1 MFKRLSPQQFA
12 GLTFEAIA
20 WLVVLF
26 ALGTEHLYATVQG
39 NVLFTADIVATT
51 FLLLYIGET
60 LKKRR
65 PLVAGLYLGLA
76 ALAHTTTLFTF
87 PFFVLSAISASF
99 ASRQEGVQRKQF
111 LLWKELFPFFA
122 VLGIFIA
129 GMLIYN
135 LARFG
140 SLFDFGYSTMNVNVF
155 ISGNLHTYGQF
166 NPHFI
171 LTNLRY
177 MLLE

>member
-26 ALGTEHLYATVQG
+26 ALGTEHLYATLQG
-39 NVLFTADIVATT
+39 NVWFTAHIVATT

-76 ALAHTTTLFTF
+76 ALSHSTTLFTF
-87 PFFVLSAISASF
+87 PFFVLLTISAFF
-99 ASRQEGVQRKQF
+99 ASRQEGVQKKQF
-111 LLWKELFPFFA
+111 LPWKELFPFFA
-122 VLGIFIA
+122 ILGGFIP
-129 GMLIYN
+129 GILIYN
-135 LARFG
+135 PPPFG
-140 SLFDFGYSTMNVNVF
+140 SLSLFAYSTMTRN
-155 ISGNLHTYGQF
+155 T
-166 NPHFI
+166 
-171 LTNLRY
+171 
-177 MLLE
+177 